1 MAVRIR
7 LKRMGRAHR
16 PFYRVCAIDRHS
28 PRDGRVLEELGTYDT
43 SIADT
48 DARAILKNDRV
59 DYWLSVGAQPS
70 DRCAVLIKKYG
81 TDGTHAEI
89 QHQAMLKLAEPRQVP
104 APGTPA
110 SLPKKAEEAKTEEP
124 AAKEAKTEEPAAKE
138 AKAEK
143 PAAKEAKA
151 EKPAAKE
158 AKAEKPTAKEAK
170 ADKPAAGAKE
180 AVTKEAEPEA
190 KDAEP
195 AAKAA
200 ETTAKVTETT
210 EKASEESKS

>member
-16 PFYRVCAIDRHS
+16 PFYRMCAIDRHS

-48 DARAILKNDRV
+48 DARTVLKNDRI

-89 QHQAMLKLAEPRQVP
+89 QQQAQLKLAEPRQVP

-124 AAKEAKTEEPAAKE
+124 AAKEAK
-138 AKAEK
+138 AE
-143 PAAKEAKA
+143 
-151 EKPAAKE
+151 
-158 AKAEKPTAKEAK
+158 
-170 ADKPAAGAKE
+170 E
-180 AVTKEAEPEA
+180 AVTKAAEPEA
-190 KDAEP
+190 KAKETATKDAETAAKVADTVAKDAET

-200 ETTAKVTETT
+200 DTAAKAADTA
-210 EKASEESKS
+210 EKASKESKS

>member
-1 MAVRIR
+1 VAVRIR

-16 PFYRVCAIDRHS
+16 PFYRLCAIDRHS
-28 PRDGRVLEELGTYDT
+28 PRDGRVLEELGIYDT

-48 DARAILKNDRV
+48 DARAVLKNDRI

-89 QHQAMLKLAEPRQVP
+89 QQQALLKLVEPRQVP

-110 SLPKKAEEAKTEEP
+110 SLPKKAEEAKTEDTATKEAKAKEPAAGNAEP
-124 AAKEAKTEEPAAKE
+124 AAKAEKAATKEAKAKEPAAGNAEPAAK
-138 AKAEK
+138 AEK
-143 PAAKEAKA
+143 
-151 EKPAAKE
+151 
-158 AKAEKPTAKEAK
+158 
-170 ADKPAAGAKE
+170 

-190 KDAEP
+190 KAEETAAKDAEP
-195 AAKAA
+195 A
-200 ETTAKVTETT
+200 